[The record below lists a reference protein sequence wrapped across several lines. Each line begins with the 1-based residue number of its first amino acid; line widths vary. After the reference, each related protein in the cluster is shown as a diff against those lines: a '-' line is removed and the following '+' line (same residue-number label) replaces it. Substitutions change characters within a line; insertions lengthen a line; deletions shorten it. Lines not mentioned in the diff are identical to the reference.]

1 MATEA
6 NCSECG
12 APQSDG
18 ANSDRCLSC
27 TAQHDLLAGPRPG
40 AATQPMRGRPV
51 DEGRILRTGSLPI
64 TPTMPVTT
72 MPRLMT
78 ADIEAAASVPPAASH
93 DDDPFTLSDAGS
105 VGATREAWSIG
116 DDTAADQP
124 GEAPAP
130 PTRTALPRALVV
142 TAGLLALIAVGA
154 LFSLT
159 SEPSLPAD
167 ASGSGETAEAP
178 ASGREGSG
186 SGAQNAAE
194 AAPGDT
200 PTQRSQRPLKA
211 QASATRTAPD
221 ADSVPAPTLP
231 TADAAPEAG
240 TPEAAAP
247 PPDFAALMR
256 EGQSA
261 LKRGNLPDALV
272 AFRAAT
278 ALRPRSAEAFL
289 GIAQAQAGSEQTAE
303 AIKSFE
309 TAVALKPN
317 LVTAWSG
324 LAHLRQTSG
333 TRDGAIDAYRRV
345 VSISPDSPDAQIARE
360 VLDELGATAP

>member
-1 MATEA
+1 
-6 NCSECG
+6 
-12 APQSDG
+12 
-18 ANSDRCLSC
+18 
-27 TAQHDLLAGPRPG
+27 
-40 AATQPMRGRPV
+40 
-51 DEGRILRTGSLPI
+51 
-64 TPTMPVTT
+64 
-72 MPRLMT
+72 MT
-78 ADIEAAASVPPAASH
+78 ADVEAAASMPPAASH
-93 DDDPFTLSDAGS
+93 DDEAFTLSDAGPA
-105 VGATREAWSIG
+105 GTTREAWSIG

-142 TAGLLALIAVGA
+142 TAGLLTLIAVGA

-167 ASGSGETAEAP
+167 AAGSGEAAEAP
-178 ASGREGSG
+178 ASGRAGSG
-186 SGAQNAAE
+186 SGALNAAKPTPE
-194 AAPGDT
+194 NKPTARPERPTTAP
-200 PTQRSQRPLKA
+200 
-211 QASATRTAPD
+211 ASATRTAPD
-221 ADSVPAPTLP
+221 ADSVSAPTLP
-231 TADAAPEAG
+231 IADAIQEAG

-247 PPDFAALMR
+247 APDFAALTQ

-261 LKRGNLPDALV
+261 LKRGNLPDALL

-289 GIAQAQAGSEQTAE
+289 GIAQAQAGSEQTAD

-333 TRDGAIDAYRRV
+333 NRDGAIDAYRRV
-345 VSISPDSPDAQIARE
+345 VAISPDSREAQIARE
-360 VLDELGATAP
+360 VLDELSATAP